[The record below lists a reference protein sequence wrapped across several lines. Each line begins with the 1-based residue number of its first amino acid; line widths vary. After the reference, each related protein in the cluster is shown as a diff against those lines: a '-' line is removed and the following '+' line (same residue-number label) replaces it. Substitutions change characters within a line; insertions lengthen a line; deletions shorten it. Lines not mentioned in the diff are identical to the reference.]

1 MCMGKDGRRTGNG
14 AFNPRRVYSFLPQ
27 LWTRILL
34 LTISIVR
41 LWLALSRVSQT
52 ANMSE
57 ANSYAGT
64 IGAWVGGFFVLLLQ
78 LLIAHNTSPRGRG
91 SNVEIVDGLNSLK
104 TELISTKMELV
115 ACRTSLGNIETIL
128 RGCQSD
134 TGGMLVIQ
142 QMPRSST
149 QDQDAAHPQ

>member
-1 MCMGKDGRRTGNG
+1 
-14 AFNPRRVYSFLPQ
+14 
-27 LWTRILL
+27 
-34 LTISIVR
+34 
-41 LWLALSRVSQT
+41 
-52 ANMSE
+52 MSE

-64 IGAWVGGFFVLLLQ
+64 IGAWVGGFLVLLLE
-78 LLIAHNTSPRGRG
+78 LLIAHNTKKRG
-91 SNVEIVDGLNSLK
+91 SNAEIVDGLNSLK
-104 TELISTKMELV
+104 MELISTKKELV
-115 ACRTSLGNIETIL
+115 ACRISLGNIETIL

>member
-1 MCMGKDGRRTGNG
+1 
-14 AFNPRRVYSFLPQ
+14 
-27 LWTRILL
+27 
-34 LTISIVR
+34 
-41 LWLALSRVSQT
+41 
-52 ANMSE
+52 MSE

-91 SNVEIVDGLNSLK
+91 SNEIVAGLNSLK

-115 ACRTSLGNIETIL
+115 ACRTSIGNIETIL

-142 QMPRSST
+142 QVPRSST